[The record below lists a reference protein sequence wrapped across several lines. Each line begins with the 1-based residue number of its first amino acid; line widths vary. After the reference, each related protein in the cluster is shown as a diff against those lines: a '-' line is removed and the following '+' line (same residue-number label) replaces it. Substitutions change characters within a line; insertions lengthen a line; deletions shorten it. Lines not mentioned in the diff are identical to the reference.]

1 MKPKKENKK
10 GGAIR
15 QPDRRNYFRAAGN
28 HVLHRGHGLSAWRQ
42 SKRFE

>member
-1 MKPKKENKK
+1 MKPKKEKRRCN
-10 GGAIR
+10 R